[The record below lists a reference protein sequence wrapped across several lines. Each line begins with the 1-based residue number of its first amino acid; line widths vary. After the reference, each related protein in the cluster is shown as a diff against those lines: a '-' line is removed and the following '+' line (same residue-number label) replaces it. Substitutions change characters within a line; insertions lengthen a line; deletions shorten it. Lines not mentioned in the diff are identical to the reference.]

1 MDVLLRKSPFCPEL
15 TQILDLEET
24 ETHYGKNLIMANGVP
39 LDHIYNHI
47 QQFQTQIM
55 MFYSDT
61 KLINNLQVLYIRK
74 EYTYL
79 SGGGYPNKLATLSN
93 HIYKSDR
100 STQQPQ
106 RQKNQ
111 IQNNK
116 QLTLTLCCK
125 CLSSLAC
132 LECKMPKFQSV
143 GMKEG
148 GGPLPLAFQYLI
160 ILI

>member
-1 MDVLLRKSPFCPEL
+1 
-15 TQILDLEET
+15 
-24 ETHYGKNLIMANGVP
+24 
-39 LDHIYNHI
+39 
-47 QQFQTQIM
+47 M

-160 ILI
+160 ILVSRPCDLNLVMISSLASKCQHFKHEGLQFHYMKWLKNGHSNFLKPVKIS